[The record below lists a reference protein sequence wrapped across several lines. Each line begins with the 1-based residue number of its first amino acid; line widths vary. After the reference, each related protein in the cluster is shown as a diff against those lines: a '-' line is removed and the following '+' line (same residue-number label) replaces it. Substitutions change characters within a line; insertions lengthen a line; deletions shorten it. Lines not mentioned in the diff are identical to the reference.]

1 MILSENVDIQISG
14 KFSILFVVSEGL
26 NKAGSEI
33 FVLWNIV
40 YNLHAPISV
49 RLFLNFAF
57 FISICFYFI
66 ILGYM
71 CILKLKTFY
80 LQTKQ

>member
-40 YNLHAPISV
+40 YNLHAPF
-49 RLFLNFAF
+49 LFVCFWILRFSSAFA
-57 FISICFYFI
+57 SILSY
-66 ILGYM
+66 
-71 CILKLKTFY
+71 
-80 LQTKQ
+80 